1 MDERKNEDVNTDA
14 GAASKI
20 IAAGIGILSAS
31 VLAYCGYKLI
41 NNQLSRTEY
50 EPDPNK
56 VIE

>member
-50 EPDPNK
+50 DPDPNK